1 MGLSRNILR
10 RMIEMNMKPHP
21 NPHHAILNLEGG
33 DDEVLHIRAFGKDLG
48 IEIRIDEAKTGIVIR
63 TQDGMHR
70 QAIL

>member
-1 MGLSRNILR
+1 
-10 RMIEMNMKPHP
+10 MNMKPHP